1 MQDVVIIGVK
11 RPEDHAWEVEEY
23 LDELDLLGQNLELR
37 ARFRLVQKRHTP
49 DPATFV
55 GRGMVEKIHNLVV
68 NESLKAVVF
77 DDELSPSQ
85 QRNLDK
91 LLPVPVYD
99 RTFIILS
106 IFSER
111 AKTKEAR
118 AQVELARL
126 KYEFPRL
133 KKMWSHLHRQAGG
146 TGIRGGEGEKQL
158 EVDRRI
164 ARRRM
169 QKLEKQLER
178 FERSRHTRKKQRKNL
193 INIALVGY
201 TNVGKSTIMNKLTK
215 ANVEADDRLFVTLDA
230 TSRLWHVDPVLK
242 IVLTD
247 TVGFIRKLPHD
258 LVASFR
264 STLTEVREADLLFHV
279 MDASHHHF
287 NELKETV
294 ESVIGS
300 LVDESIPTVLVFN
313 KCDQLNW
320 LDLKSLRR
328 EYPESLFVSAL
339 EKKGLDD
346 VRAFV
351 LDRFSFLLERRNL
364 LLPHDYV
371 SEFYHLGQYGQI
383 VHSHHDE
390 DGIHITLRGFSERI
404 EALMRDMPMLRDDGP
419 AEQESHHAT
428 SQPDPSRE
436 LTPSPMETVGQV

>member
-1 MQDVVIIGVK
+1 MQDVVLIGIK
-11 RPEDHAWEVEEY
+11 RPEDNTWEVEEY
-23 LDELDLLGQNLELR
+23 LDELDMLGQNLDMR
-37 ARFRLVQKRHTP
+37 AKFRLVQKRENP
-49 DPATFV
+49 DRATFV
-55 GRGMVEKIHNLVV
+55 GSGMVERIHNLVV

-77 DDELSPSQ
+77 DEELNPSQ

-164 ARRRM
+164 ARRKM
-169 QKLEKQLER
+169 QKLEKQLDR
-178 FERSRHTRKKQRKNL
+178 FEVSRHTRKKQRKNL
-193 INIALVGY
+193 INVALVGY
-201 TNVGKSTIMNKLTK
+201 TNVGKSTIMNQLTK

-264 STLTEVREADLLFHV
+264 STLTEVRDADLLFHV
-279 MDASHHHF
+279 MDAAHPHLE
-287 NELKETV
+287 ELKEAV
-294 ESVIGS
+294 DEVIDS
-300 LVDESIPTVLVFN
+300 LVDTPIPTVLVFN
-313 KCDQLNW
+313 KIDALNK
-320 LDLKSLRR
+320 LDLKSLQRA
-328 EYPESLFVSAL
+328 YPDALFISARDRV
-339 EKKGLDD
+339 GLDD
-346 VRAFV
+346 VRSYV
-351 LDRFSFLLERRNL
+351 TRRFSDSIEVRNL
-364 LLPHDYV
+364 FLPYEHLND
-371 SEFYHLGQYGQI
+371 FYHVGQYGQI
-383 VHSHHDE
+383 LHSDHSE
-390 DGIHITLRGFSERI
+390 DGIHIRLRAFTERLG
-404 EALMRDMPMLRDDGP
+404 ALMRDFP
-419 AEQESHHAT
+419 ALET
-428 SQPDPSRE
+428 DTR
-436 LTPSPMETVGQV
+436 LETVGQT